1 VIASGAAP
9 EEDFKDHT
17 SLLFYLLKRL
27 LERIPWIEEWLQK
40 VRFGR
45 GESLWQGEA
54 APRKECPNAWKARK
68 PGKEGKLNRAR
79 TAMAQMQSLIGEMSF
94 SEEIEKAGRQL
105 LTAAFSPLTSA
116 RVSSFFT
123 PHKREL
129 AMF

>member
-1 VIASGAAP
+1 
-9 EEDFKDHT
+9 
-17 SLLFYLLKRL
+17 
-27 LERIPWIEEWLQK
+27 
-40 VRFGR
+40 
-45 GESLWQGEA
+45 
-54 APRKECPNAWKARK
+54 
-68 PGKEGKLNRAR
+68 
-79 TAMAQMQSLIGEMSF
+79 MAQMQSLIGEMSF